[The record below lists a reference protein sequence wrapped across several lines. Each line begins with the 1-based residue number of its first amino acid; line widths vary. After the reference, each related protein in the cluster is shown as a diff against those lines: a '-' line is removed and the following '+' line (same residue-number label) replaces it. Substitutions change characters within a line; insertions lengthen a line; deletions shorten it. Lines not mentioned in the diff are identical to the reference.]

1 MLSISFRD
9 KPTKGQ
15 KMDEI
20 TVDRLERLNEA
31 LPMMMQ
37 ELIELASSGRANLA
51 NNTAEVILGELG
63 NVIDFA
69 SKVLETNQDR

>member
-1 MLSISFRD
+1 
-9 KPTKGQ
+9 
-15 KMDEI
+15 MDEI

-51 NNTAEVILGELG
+51 SNTAEVILGELG

>member
-1 MLSISFRD
+1 
-9 KPTKGQ
+9 
-15 KMDEI
+15 MDEI

>member
-1 MLSISFRD
+1 
-9 KPTKGQ
+9 
-15 KMDEI
+15 MDEI

-51 NNTAEVILGELG
+51 NNTAEVILGEMG

>member
-1 MLSISFRD
+1 
-9 KPTKGQ
+9 
-15 KMDEI
+15 MDEI
-20 TVDRLERLNEA
+20 TADHLERLNEA

-37 ELIELASSGRANLA
+37 ELIALASSGKVILA